1 MADSTAEA
9 PASPDFPPDFPPD
22 WDIISVRL
30 MADTPAS
37 HIWEV
42 TRCGGDIAVVKDHKP
57 AGLENF
63 ETGALFLQWRAG
75 RDAVRLIDR
84 RDNAH
89 LIEHAGD
96 RTLLDVLDESG
107 DEAAN
112 TLAAEMLARLAG
124 DASSPAPAG
133 LTPLRD
139 HFRSLFAKAREDR
152 SSGRET
158 PFTRAAS
165 IVDDLLSNQR
175 DVRPLHGDFHH
186 ENMMFGP
193 RGWLLIDPTGIAG
206 DACYDAANLFYNP
219 LERDDLR
226 NDPDRAARL
235 AALLSRRLGRDAGD
249 FLRYGLAH
257 ACLSASWHLEDGNA
271 DEAARSL
278 SVARAVEMALQ

>member
-1 MADSTAEA
+1 MADNATAA
-9 PASPDFPPDFPPD
+9 PLPPDFPPA
-22 WDIISVRL
+22 WDIVSARL

-42 TRCGGDIAVVKDHKP
+42 TRRGGDIAVVKDHKP
-57 AGLENF
+57 AGLENY
-63 ETGALFLQWRAG
+63 ETGALFLLWRAS

-84 RDNAH
+84 HNNAH
-89 LIEHAGD
+89 LLEHAGD

-124 DASSPAPAG
+124 DAGPPAPPG

-139 HFRSLFAKAREDR
+139 HFRSLFEKAHEDCG
-152 SSGRET
+152 SGRET
-158 PFTRAAS
+158 PLTRAAS

-186 ENMMFGP
+186 ENMMLGP
-193 RGWLLIDPTGIAG
+193 RGWLLIDPTGVVG

-249 FLRYGLAH
+249 FLRYGFGH
-257 ACLSASWHLEDGNA
+257 ACLSASWHLEDGNGE
-271 DEAARSL
+271 EAARSL
-278 SVARAVEMALQ
+278 AVARALEAALQ